1 MTYYEIL
8 KFLHVLAAIIWLG
21 GGFMILTLVVRAE
34 RADDGLLL
42 KKIAENTKWLAQRI
56 FIPSSLAVLVLG
68 ILATIEGPWGFGDLW
83 IVLGLIGYA
92 ASFLTGILFLEPEG
106 KRIDAAM
113 TEYGPGSPQ
122 AAHHIRRINVV
133 QRMEMVIL
141 FLVVAVIAVKPTGH
155 DTGALLLGAAIVLAT
170 LAVGARGLSAR
181 PSSADAAAQ
190 TD

>member
-21 GGFMILTLVVRAE
+21 VDFMILTLVARAE

-141 FLVVAVIAVKPTGH
+141 FLVVAVMAVKPTGD